1 MTLSELALD
10 YAIKE
15 IGKEEIPHGSNWGV
29 NVQKYLATVG
39 ITFPAS
45 WCMAFVYWCVEQ
57 AANELK
63 VPNPLFKSGGVME
76 VWNHMPTKRLT
87 VANVG
92 AIFIMD
98 FHNGHGHT
106 GFVKNK
112 SPLLTVPKILTVE
125 GNSNENGSADG
136 YEVCSRP
143 QGRFMSTIKGYIHL
157 D

>member
-1 MTLSELALD
+1 MILSELALD

-15 IGKEEIPHGSNWGV
+15 IGKEEIPHGSNWGPH
-29 NVQKYLATVG
+29 VQKYLATVG

-45 WCMAFVYWCVEQ
+45 WCMAFVYWCVDQ
-57 AANELK
+57 AAKELGI
-63 VPNPLFKSGGVME
+63 PNPLHKTGGVMDM
-76 VWNHMPTKRLT
+76 WNHTQSRYIHKVPKL
-87 VANVG
+87 G

-106 GFVKNK
+106 GLVKNIVFTPE
-112 SPLLTVPKILTVE
+112 SKIFTIE

-136 YEVCSRP
+136 YEVCNRP
-143 QGRFMSTIKGYIHL
+143 QGRLGSIIKGYIYL